1 MMKKHI
7 FAATIS
13 LSLSILLFT
22 GALAFA
28 GSKEIKARIKARLP
42 VINALK
48 ADGIIGENNRGYLE
62 FIKNNKSKA
71 DVVIS
76 ENQDRKK
83 VYSAI
88 AKQQGATVELVGKRR
103 AKQIAER
110 ANPGHWIQ
118 DGSGNWYQKK

>member
-1 MMKKHI
+1 MKNNI
-7 FAATIS
+7 FFVSISFS
-13 LSLSILLFT
+13 LSVLLIT

-28 GSKEIKARIKARLP
+28 GSNEIKERIKARLP
-42 VINALK
+42 VIDALK

-62 FIKNNKSKA
+62 FIKNNKPKE

-88 AKQQGATVELVGKRR
+88 AKQQGTTADLVGKRR
-103 AKQIAER
+103 AKQITQR
-110 ANPGHWIQ
+110 AKPGQWLQ

>member
-1 MMKKHI
+1 MKNNI
-7 FAATIS
+7 FFVSIS
-13 LSLSILLFT
+13 LSLSVLLIT

-28 GSKEIKARIKARLP
+28 GSNEIKARIKARLP
-42 VINALK
+42 VIDALK

-62 FIKNNKSKA
+62 FIKNNKPKE

-88 AKQQGATVELVGKRR
+88 AKQQGTTADLVGKRR
-103 AKQIAER
+103 AKQIAQR
-110 ANPGHWIQ
+110 AKPGQWLQ

>member
-1 MMKKHI
+1 MRKRI
-7 FAATIS
+7 FIAAIS
-13 LSLSILLFT
+13 LSLSILLIVAAT
-22 GALAFA
+22 VVA

-42 VINALK
+42 VINSLK

-62 FIKNNKSKA
+62 FIKSNKSKEN
-71 DVVIS
+71 VIIS
-76 ENQDRKK
+76 ENQDRKR

-88 AKQQGATVELVGKRR
+88 AKQQGVTVDLVGKRR

-118 DGSGNWYQKK
+118 DGNGNWYQKK

>member
-1 MMKKHI
+1 MKKNI
-7 FAATIS
+7 LIATIS
-13 LSLSILLFT
+13 LSLSILLIT
-22 GALAFA
+22 GVLAFA

-48 ADGIIGENNRGYLE
+48 ADGIIGENNSGYLE
-62 FIKNNKSKA
+62 FIGSNKPKA
-71 DVVIS
+71 DVVS
-76 ENQDRKK
+76 AENSDRKQ

-88 AKQQGATVELVGKRR
+88 AKQQGATADLVGLRR

-118 DGSGNWYQKK
+118 DSSGKWYQKK

>member
-1 MMKKHI
+1 MKNNI
-7 FAATIS
+7 FFVSIS
-13 LSLSILLFT
+13 LSLSVLLIT

-28 GSKEIKARIKARLP
+28 GSNEIKARIKARLP
-42 VINALK
+42 VIDALK

-62 FIKNNKSKA
+62 FIKNNKSKE

-88 AKQQGATVELVGKRR
+88 AKQQGTTADLVGKRR
-103 AKQIAER
+103 AKQITER
-110 ANPGHWIQ
+110 AKPGQWIQ
-118 DGSGNWYQKK
+118 DGSGNWHQKK

>member
-1 MMKKHI
+1 MKNNI
-7 FAATIS
+7 FFVSIS
-13 LSLSILLFT
+13 LSLSVLLIT

-28 GSKEIKARIKARLP
+28 GSNEIKARIKARLP
-42 VINALK
+42 VIDALK

-62 FIKNNKSKA
+62 FIKNDKPKE

-88 AKQQGATVELVGKRR
+88 AKQQGTTADLVGKRR
-103 AKQIAER
+103 AKQIAQR
-110 ANPGHWIQ
+110 AKPGQWIQ

>member
-1 MMKKHI
+1 MKNNI
-7 FAATIS
+7 FFVSIS
-13 LSLSILLFT
+13 LSLSVLLIT

-28 GSKEIKARIKARLP
+28 GSNEIKARIKARLP
-42 VINALK
+42 VIDALK

-62 FIKNNKSKA
+62 FIKNNKPKE

-88 AKQQGATVELVGKRR
+88 AKQQGTTADLVGKRR
-103 AKQIAER
+103 AKQISQR
-110 ANPGHWIQ
+110 AKPGQWIQ

>member
-1 MMKKHI
+1 MRKKI
-7 FAATIS
+7 FIATIS
-13 LSLSILLFT
+13 LSLSILLIT
-22 GALAFA
+22 GALTFA

-42 VINALK
+42 VINSLK
-48 ADGIIGENNRGYLE
+48 ADGIIGENNQGYLE
-62 FIKNNKSKA
+62 FIKNNKSKE

-88 AKQQGATVELVGKRR
+88 AKQQGATADLVGKRR

-110 ANPGHWIQ
+110 AKPGQWIQ

>member
-1 MMKKHI
+1 MKNNI
-7 FAATIS
+7 FIVTIS
-13 LSLSILLFT
+13 LSLSILLIT

-28 GSKEIKARIKARLP
+28 GSKEIKSRMKARLP

-62 FIKNNKSKA
+62 FIKNNKPKE

-88 AKQQGATVELVGKRR
+88 AKQQGTTADLVGKRR
-103 AKQIAER
+103 AKQITQR
-110 ANPGHWIQ
+110 AKPGQWLQ

>member
-1 MMKKHI
+1 MKNNI
-7 FAATIS
+7 FFVSIS
-13 LSLSILLFT
+13 LSLSVLLIT

-28 GSKEIKARIKARLP
+28 GSNEIKARIKARLP
-42 VINALK
+42 VIDALK
-48 ADGIIGENNRGYLE
+48 ADGIIGENNRGCLE
-62 FIKNNKSKA
+62 FIKNDKPKE

-88 AKQQGATVELVGKRR
+88 AKQQGTTADLVGKRR
-103 AKQIAER
+103 AKQIAQR
-110 ANPGHWIQ
+110 AKPGQWIQ

>member
-1 MMKKHI
+1 MKNNI
-7 FAATIS
+7 FFVSIS
-13 LSLSILLFT
+13 LSLSVLLIT

-28 GSKEIKARIKARLP
+28 GSNEIKERIKARLP
-42 VINALK
+42 VIDALK

-62 FIKNNKSKA
+62 FIKNNKPKE

-88 AKQQGATVELVGKRR
+88 AKQQGTTADLVGKRR
-103 AKQIAER
+103 AKQITER
-110 ANPGHWIQ
+110 AKPGQWIQ
-118 DGSGNWYQKK
+118 DGSGNWHQKK

>member
-1 MMKKHI
+1 MKNNI
-7 FAATIS
+7 FFVSIS
-13 LSLSILLFT
+13 LSLSVLLIT

-28 GSKEIKARIKARLP
+28 GSNEIKARIKERLP
-42 VINALK
+42 VIDALK

-62 FIKNNKSKA
+62 FIKNNKPKE

-88 AKQQGATVELVGKRR
+88 AKQQGTTADLVGKRR
-103 AKQIAER
+103 AKQITQR
-110 ANPGHWIQ
+110 AKPGQWLQ

>member
-1 MMKKHI
+1 MKNNI
-7 FAATIS
+7 FFVSISFS
-13 LSLSILLFT
+13 LSVLLIT

-28 GSKEIKARIKARLP
+28 GSNEIKERIKARLP
-42 VINALK
+42 VIDALK

-62 FIKNNKSKA
+62 FIKNNKPKE

-88 AKQQGATVELVGKRR
+88 AKQQGTTADLVGKRR
-103 AKQIAER
+103 AKQITER
-110 ANPGHWIQ
+110 AKPGQWIQ
-118 DGSGNWYQKK
+118 DGSGNWHQKK

>member
-1 MMKKHI
+1 MKNNI
-7 FAATIS
+7 FFVSIS
-13 LSLSILLFT
+13 LSLSVLLIT

-28 GSKEIKARIKARLP
+28 GSNEIKARIKARLP
-42 VINALK
+42 VIDALK

-62 FIKNNKSKA
+62 FIKNNKPKE

-88 AKQQGATVELVGKRR
+88 AKQQGTTADLVGKRR
-103 AKQIAER
+103 AKQITQR
-110 ANPGHWIQ
+110 AKPGQWLQ